1 MLPLRG
7 LPSGLEGIR
16 LQGGRRGDWPAVRAL
31 PLRPDSSQLLL
42 SGGSVKGVVARGV
55 ENNGLRSG
63 FIAVVGRPNVGKS
76 TLVNKLVGQKVSI
89 TSSRPQTTRS
99 PIRGVR
105 NGAGY
110 QAIFVD
116 TPGSQKPRD
125 TLRARMQEQVLD
137 SLSESDVILLLF
149 DAQQAA
155 GGLGNG
161 DRYIARLVAGSGT
174 PAIVTINK
182 IDLLPT
188 PDRALPIVEEVS
200 ELANWN
206 EVFQISAA
214 NGTNLESLMESIVEL
229 LPHGPRYS
237 PEGTVTDYPESL
249 ILAEYVR
256 EKALN
261 VLREEVPHAAA
272 VEIEDVERKENV
284 TVVYATIHVE
294 RATQRMI
301 VLGKGGRTIKQIGT
315 EARRD
320 VERLLGTR
328 IYLDLKVKVSQ
339 GWRSDKKFLERLGL

>member
-1 MLPLRG
+1 MTK
-7 LPSGLEGIR
+7 E
-16 LQGGRRGDWPAVRAL
+16 AAL
-31 PLRPDSSQLLL
+31 
-42 SGGSVKGVVARGV
+42 GV
-55 ENNGLRSG
+55 EKNGLSSG
-63 FIAVVGRPNVGKS
+63 FVAVVGRPNVGKS
-76 TLVNKLVGQKVSI
+76 TLVNRLVGRKVSI

-105 NGAGY
+105 NGPGY

-125 TLRARMQEQVLD
+125 TLRARMQEQVVD
-137 SLSESDVILLLF
+137 SLSESDVILLIF
-149 DAQQAA
+149 DAQQASE
-155 GGLGNG
+155 GLGSG
-161 DRYIARLVAGSGT
+161 DRYVAHLVAGSGP
-174 PAIVTINK
+174 PAIATINK
-182 IDLLPT
+182 TDLLPT
-188 PDRALPIVEEVS
+188 LERALPVVEAVS
-200 ELANWN
+200 QLGDWK

-214 NGTNLESLMESIVEL
+214 NGTNVEPLMDSVVEL
-229 LPHGPRYS
+229 LPHGPRYF

-261 VLREEVPHAAA
+261 VLREEVPHAVA
-272 VEIEDVERKENV
+272 VEIEDVERKQNV
-284 TVVYATIHVE
+284 TVVYAVIHVE

-315 EARRD
+315 EARRE

-339 GWRSDKKFLERLGL
+339 GWRSDRKFLERLGL

>member
-1 MLPLRG
+1 MDD
-7 LPSGLEGIR
+7 S
-16 LQGGRRGDWPAVRAL
+16 
-31 PLRPDSSQLLL
+31 RPRTLDP
-42 SGGSVKGVVARGV
+42 GF

-105 NGAGY
+105 NGPGY

-125 TLRARMQEQVLD
+125 TLRARMQEQVVE
-137 SLSESDVILLLF
+137 SLSGSDVILLLF
-149 DAQQAA
+149 DAR
-155 GGLGNG
+155 GGRDALGNG

-174 PAIVTINK
+174 PAIAAINK
-182 IDLLPT
+182 TDLLRNH
-188 PDRALPIVEEVS
+188 DEALPIVEAVS
-200 ELANWN
+200 DLGDWTDT
-206 EVFQISAA
+206 FQVSAA
-214 NGTNLESLMESIVEL
+214 VGTNVEPLMESVVAL
-229 LPHGPRYS
+229 LPPGPRYF

-256 EKALN
+256 EKALR
-261 VLREEVPHAAA
+261 VLREEVPHSVA
-272 VEIEDVERKENV
+272 VEIEEVERKENV
-284 TVVYATIHVE
+284 TVVYAVIHVE
-294 RATQRMI
+294 RASQRMI

-320 VERLLGTR
+320 VERLLGTP
-328 IYLDLKVKVSQ
+328 IYLDLNVKVSQ
-339 GWRSDKKFLERLGL
+339 GWRSDRTFLERLGL

>member
-1 MLPLRG
+1 MT
-7 LPSGLEGIR
+7 E
-16 LQGGRRGDWPAVRAL
+16 AT
-31 PLRPDSSQLLL
+31 
-42 SGGSVKGVVARGV
+42 GVT
-55 ENNGLRSG
+55 EKNGLRSG
-63 FIAVVGRPNVGKS
+63 FVAVVGRPNVGKS
-76 TLVNKLVGQKVSI
+76 TLVNKLVGRKVSI

-105 NGAGY
+105 NGPHY

-155 GGLGNG
+155 SGLGNG
-161 DRYIARLVAGSGT
+161 DRYVARLVAESGT
-174 PAIVTINK
+174 PAIASINK
-182 IDLLPT
+182 TDLL
-188 PDRALPIVEEVS
+188 RSREEALPIVQAVS
-200 ELANWN
+200 DLGDWD

-214 NGTNLESLMESIVEL
+214 NGTNVEPLMESVVGL
-229 LPHGPRYS
+229 LPPGPRYF
-237 PEGTVTDYPESL
+237 PEGTITDYPESL
-249 ILAEYVR
+249 VLAEYVR

-261 VLREEVPHAAA
+261 VLREEVPHAVA

-284 TVVYATIHVE
+284 TVVYAVIHVE
-294 RATQRMI
+294 RTTQRMI
-301 VLGKGGRTIKQIGT
+301 VLGKGGRTIKKIGT

-328 IYLDLKVKVSQ
+328 IYLDLKVKVSP
-339 GWRSDKKFLERLGL
+339 GWRSDRKFLERLGL

>member
-1 MLPLRG
+1 VTK
-7 LPSGLEGIR
+7 E
-16 LQGGRRGDWPAVRAL
+16 AAL
-31 PLRPDSSQLLL
+31 
-42 SGGSVKGVVARGV
+42 GV

-63 FIAVVGRPNVGKS
+63 FVAVVGRPNVGKS
-76 TLVNKLVGQKVSI
+76 TLVNRLVGRKVSI

-105 NGAGY
+105 NGPGY

-125 TLRARMQEQVLD
+125 TLRARMQEQVVD
-137 SLSESDVILLLF
+137 SLSESDVILLIF
-149 DAQQAA
+149 DAQQASE
-155 GGLGNG
+155 GLGSG
-161 DRYIARLVAGSGT
+161 DRYVAHLVAGSGP
-174 PAIVTINK
+174 PAIATINK
-182 IDLLPT
+182 TDLLPT
-188 PDRALPIVEEVS
+188 LERALPVVEAVS
-200 ELANWN
+200 QLGDWK

-214 NGTNLESLMESIVEL
+214 NGTNVEPLMDSVVEL
-229 LPHGPRYS
+229 LPHGPRYF

-261 VLREEVPHAAA
+261 VLREEVPHAVA
-272 VEIEDVERKENV
+272 VEIEDVERKQNV
-284 TVVYATIHVE
+284 TVVYAVIHVE

-315 EARRD
+315 EARRE

-339 GWRSDKKFLERLGL
+339 GWRSDRKFLERLGL

>member
-1 MLPLRG
+1 VTK
-7 LPSGLEGIR
+7 E
-16 LQGGRRGDWPAVRAL
+16 AAL
-31 PLRPDSSQLLL
+31 
-42 SGGSVKGVVARGV
+42 GAEK
-55 ENNGLRSG
+55 NGLSSG
-63 FIAVVGRPNVGKS
+63 FVAVVGRPNVGKS
-76 TLVNKLVGQKVSI
+76 TLVNRLVGRKVSI

-105 NGAGY
+105 NGPGY

-125 TLRARMQEQVLD
+125 TLRARMQEQVVD
-137 SLSESDVILLLF
+137 SLSESDVILLIF
-149 DAQQAA
+149 DAQQASE
-155 GGLGNG
+155 GLGSG
-161 DRYIARLVAGSGT
+161 DRYVAHLVAGSGP
-174 PAIVTINK
+174 PAIATINK
-182 IDLLPT
+182 TDLLPT
-188 PDRALPIVEEVS
+188 LERALPVVEAVS
-200 ELANWN
+200 QLGDWK

-214 NGTNLESLMESIVEL
+214 NGTNVEPLMDSVVEL
-229 LPHGPRYS
+229 LPHGPRYF

-261 VLREEVPHAAA
+261 VLREEVPHAVA
-272 VEIEDVERKENV
+272 VEIEDVERKQNV
-284 TVVYATIHVE
+284 TVVYAVIHVE

-315 EARRD
+315 EARRE

-339 GWRSDKKFLERLGL
+339 GWRSDRKFLERLGL

>member
-1 MLPLRG
+1 MT
-7 LPSGLEGIR
+7 SE
-16 LQGGRRGDWPAVRAL
+16 
-31 PLRPDSSQLLL
+31 
-42 SGGSVKGVVARGV
+42 VARGV
-55 ENNGLRSG
+55 ATSGLRSG
-63 FIAVVGRPNVGKS
+63 FVAVVGRPNVGKS
-76 TLVNKLVGQKVSI
+76 TLVNRLVGKKVSI

-105 NGAGY
+105 NGPGY

-125 TLRARMQEQVLD
+125 TLRSRMQVQVVD

-149 DAQQAA
+149 DAVQASE
-155 GGLGNG
+155 GLGSG
-161 DRYIARLVAGSGT
+161 DRYLAHLVAGSGT
-174 PAIVTINK
+174 PAIVSINK
-182 IDLLPT
+182 TDLLRT
-188 PDRALPIVEEVS
+188 REGALPIVEAVS
-200 ELANWN
+200 GLGDWN
-206 EVFQISAA
+206 EVFQISAIE
-214 NGTNLESLMESIVEL
+214 GTNIEPLMESVVEL
-229 LPHGPRYS
+229 LPHGPHYF

-261 VLREEVPHAAA
+261 VLRDEVPHAVA
-272 VEIEDVERKENV
+272 VEIEDVDRKENV
-284 TVVYATIHVE
+284 TVVYAIIHVE

-301 VLGKGGRTIKQIGT
+301 VLGKGGRTIKKIGI

-339 GWRSDKKFLERLGL
+339 GWRSDRRFLERLGL

>member
-1 MLPLRG
+1 
-7 LPSGLEGIR
+7 
-16 LQGGRRGDWPAVRAL
+16 
-31 PLRPDSSQLLL
+31 
-42 SGGSVKGVVARGV
+42 VKGTVARGV

-76 TLVNKLVGQKVSI
+76 TLVNRVVGQKVSI

-105 NGAGY
+105 NGPGY

-125 TLRARMQEQVLD
+125 TLRARMQEQVVD

-149 DAQQAA
+149 DAEQASE
-155 GGLGNG
+155 GLGSG
-161 DRYIARLVAGSGT
+161 DRHVARLVASSGT
-174 PAIVTINK
+174 PAIVAINK
-182 IDLLPT
+182 TDLLRT
-188 PDRALPIVEEVS
+188 PESALPIVEAVS
-200 ELANWN
+200 ELGDWK

-214 NGTNLESLMESIVEL
+214 EGTNVEPLMDSIVDL
-229 LPHGPRYS
+229 LPHGPRYF
-237 PEGTVTDYPESL
+237 PEGTVTDYPETL
-249 ILAEYVR
+249 VLAEYVR

-261 VLREEVPHAAA
+261 VLREEVPHAVA
-272 VEIEDVERKENV
+272 VEIEDVEIKQNV
-284 TVVYATIHVE
+284 TVVYAVIHVE

-301 VLGKGGRTIKQIGT
+301 VLGKGGRTIKKIGT

-339 GWRSDKKFLERLGL
+339 GWRSDRQFLERLGL

>member
-1 MLPLRG
+1 MNNSRFQV
-7 LPSGLEGIR
+7 PS
-16 LQGGRRGDWPAVRAL
+16 
-31 PLRPDSSQLLL
+31 S
-42 SGGSVKGVVARGV
+42 KF

-76 TLVNKLVGQKVSI
+76 TLVNRLVGQKVSI

-105 NGAGY
+105 NGPGY

-125 TLRARMQEQVLD
+125 TLRARMQEQVVD

-149 DAQQAA
+149 DAVQASE
-155 GGLGNG
+155 GPGSG
-161 DRYIARLVAGSGT
+161 DRYLARLVAGSGT
-174 PAIVTINK
+174 PAIVSISKT
-182 IDLLPT
+182 DLLRT
-188 PDRALPIVEEVS
+188 RESALPIVEEVS
-200 ELANWN
+200 GLGDWN
-206 EVFQISAA
+206 EVFQISAIE
-214 NGTNLESLMESIVEL
+214 GTNIEPLMDSVIDL
-229 LPHGPRYS
+229 LPHGPRYF

-249 ILAEYVR
+249 ILAEHVR

-261 VLREEVPHAAA
+261 VLRDEVPHAVA
-272 VEIEDVERKENV
+272 VEIEDVDRKQNV
-284 TVVYATIHVE
+284 TVVYAIIHVE

-301 VLGKGGRTIKQIGT
+301 VLGKGGRTIKKIGI

-339 GWRSDKKFLERLGL
+339 GWRSDRRFLERLGL

>member
-7 LPSGLEGIR
+7 LPPGLAGVR
-16 LQGGRRGDWPAVRAL
+16 LQGGHRLRWPGATAL
-31 PLRPDSSQLLL
+31 PVRPNPPQLLRT
-42 SGGSVKGVVARGV
+42 GGPVTGEVALGV
-55 ENNGLRSG
+55 ESNGLRSG

-76 TLVNKLVGQKVSI
+76 TLVNRLVGRKVSI

-105 NGAGY
+105 NGPEY
-110 QAIFVD
+110 QAVFVD

-149 DAQQAA
+149 DARQASEK
-155 GGLGNG
+155 LGNG

-174 PAIVTINK
+174 PAVVCINK
-182 IDLLPT
+182 TDLLPG
-188 PDRALPIVEEVS
+188 PASVLPIVEAVS
-200 ELANWN
+200 GLGDWN
-206 EVFQISAA
+206 DVFQISASK
-214 NGTNLESLMESIVEL
+214 GTNVERLMESVVEL
-229 LPHGPRYS
+229 LPFGPRYF
-237 PEGTVTDYPESL
+237 PEGSVTDYPESL

-256 EKALN
+256 EKALH
-261 VLREEVPHAAA
+261 VLREEVPHSVA
-272 VEIEDVERKENV
+272 VEIEDVERKQNV
-284 TVVYATIHVE
+284 TVVYAVIHVE

-301 VLGKGGRTIKQIGT
+301 VLGKGGRTIKRIGT

-339 GWRSDKKFLERLGL
+339 GWRSDRKFLERLGL

>member
-1 MLPLRG
+1 MKGEVVRG
-7 LPSGLEGIR
+7 EEG
-16 LQGGRRGDWPAVRAL
+16 
-31 PLRPDSSQLLL
+31 
-42 SGGSVKGVVARGV
+42 
-55 ENNGLRSG
+55 NGLRSG

-76 TLVNKLVGQKVSI
+76 TLVNRLVGRQVSI

-105 NGAGY
+105 NGPGY

-125 TLRARMQEQVLD
+125 TLRARMQEQVVD
-137 SLSESDVILLLF
+137 SLSGSDVILLLF
-149 DAQQAA
+149 DAKQAS
-155 GGLGNG
+155 GGLGSG
-161 DRYIARLVAGSGT
+161 DRYVARLVAGSGT
-174 PAIVTINK
+174 PAVVTINK
-182 IDLLPT
+182 TDLLPARE
-188 PDRALPIVEEVS
+188 RALPIVQAVS
-200 ELANWN
+200 ELGDWY

-214 NGTNLESLMESIVEL
+214 NGTNVEPLMESVVEL
-229 LPHGPRYS
+229 LPHGPRYF

-261 VLREEVPHAAA
+261 VLREEVPHAVA
-272 VEIEDVERKENV
+272 VEIEDVERKQNV
-284 TVVYATIHVE
+284 TVVYAVIHVE
-294 RATQRMI
+294 RVTQRMI

-328 IYLDLKVKVSQ
+328 IYLDLRIKVSP
-339 GWRSDKKFLERLGL
+339 GWRSDRKFLERLGL